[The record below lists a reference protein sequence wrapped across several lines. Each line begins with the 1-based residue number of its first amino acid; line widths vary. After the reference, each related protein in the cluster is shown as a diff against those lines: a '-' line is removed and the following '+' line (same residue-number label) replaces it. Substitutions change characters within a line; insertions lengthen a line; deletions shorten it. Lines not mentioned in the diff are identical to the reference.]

1 MAYHPVLEYS
11 SLYDKNNS
19 GYGLFYVST
28 TSDTKQIIE
37 EIDVITFAGL
47 IGSIG
52 GSLGMFFGFSLTSY
66 LFFAIEKFTKKI
78 FKP

>member
-1 MAYHPVLEYS
+1 MSSIFELE
-11 SLYDKNNS
+11 
-19 GYGLFYVST
+19 VQC
-28 TSDTKQIIE
+28 TKQIIE

-52 GSLGMFFGFSLTSY
+52 GSLSMFFGFSFTSY
-66 LFFAIEKFTKKI
+66 LLFTIEKFTTKI